1 MLCKFRLVD
10 TLSALYGNRT
20 LRSGEIITQ
29 DKDIFIL
36 VKFGNNSVA
45 VIYFWGNSKMPQ
57 KKVLWT
63 VGIMALSLLD
73 IVSQQLSFDS

>member
-10 TLSALYGNRT
+10 TLSVLYGYRK
-20 LRSGEIITQ
+20 LKRSGEIITQ
-29 DKDIFIL
+29 DKDIFML
-36 VKFGNNSVA
+36 VKFGNNSVT

-73 IVSQQLSFDS
+73 SVSTALL